1 MTRYHK
7 HARLCGYICTSNLA
21 ANIKDI
27 WHPKN
32 MYQEEETGFEVGNA
46 SLEVIDESRNEDEP
60 RVKLDK
66 IVLFCSRQKK
76 HIIFPAPKEDLT
88 HREYAS
94 SFRTPRQNSYTRMS
108 QLLQSVAII
117 RQDSIERCKGI
128 PVLPCRMFV
137 TQNKKFYTFP
147 ERSLASPTETKPS
160 LTVPHHSIR
169 NDGSP
174 HVN

>member
-1 MTRYHK
+1 LTRDHK
-7 HARLCGYICTSNLA
+7 HTRLCVYICASNLT
-21 ANIKDI
+21 ANTEDV
-27 WHPKN
+27 WQPKN
-32 MYQEEETGFEVGNA
+32 MYQEEETGVEVGKA
-46 SLEVIDESRNEDEP
+46 SLEVIDGSRNKDEP

-66 IVLFCSRQKK
+66 IVLFCSRQKNTLYSQPRK
-76 HIIFPAPKEDLT
+76 KISHT
-88 HREYAS
+88 GNAS

-147 ERSLASPTETKPS
+147 ERSLASP
-160 LTVPHHSIR
+160 
-169 NDGSP
+169 N
-174 HVN
+174 

>member
-1 MTRYHK
+1 MH
-7 HARLCGYICTSNLA
+7 
-21 ANIKDI
+21 
-27 WHPKN
+27 
-32 MYQEEETGFEVGNA
+32 QEETGVEVGKA
-46 SLEVIDESRNEDEP
+46 SLEVIDGSRNKDEP

-88 HREYAS
+88 HREHAS

-128 PVLPCRMFV
+128 PVLP
-137 TQNKKFYTFP
+137 
-147 ERSLASPTETKPS
+147 
-160 LTVPHHSIR
+160 
-169 NDGSP
+169 
-174 HVN
+174 